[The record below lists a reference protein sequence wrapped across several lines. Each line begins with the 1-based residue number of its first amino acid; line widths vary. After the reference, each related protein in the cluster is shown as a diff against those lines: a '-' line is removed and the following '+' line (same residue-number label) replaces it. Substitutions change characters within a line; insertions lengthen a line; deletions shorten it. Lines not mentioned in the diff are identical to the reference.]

1 MENIPVIPN
10 CNITIYNKY
19 IENRVEKWQR
29 AEILEVGWE
38 DTKAVNSQ
46 RFGTA
51 ANLAVVFIPF
61 DRKAT
66 GYASP
71 KTWQAL
77 TDKSDRWTL
86 QEGDVIVRGI
96 VTDEIDSNFTI
107 TDLRAENDHVFAIA
121 SVDEMDYGSPAV
133 QHFEVGCK

>member
-1 MENIPVIPN
+1 VIPN
-10 CNITIYNKY
+10 CDITIYNKY

-29 AEILEVGWE
+29 SEILEVGWQ

-51 ANLAVVFIPF
+51 ANLAAVFIPF

-66 GYASP
+66 GYATP
-71 KTWQAL
+71 KQWQAL
-77 TDKSDRWTL
+77 TDKTGRWTL

-96 VTDEIDSNFTI
+96 VTDEIDGSFTI
-107 TDLRAENDHVFAIA
+107 TDLRAENDNVVTIA
-121 SVDEMDYGSPAV
+121 SVDAMDQGSPAV
-133 QHFEVGCK
+133 QHFDVGCK